1 MSNSNL
7 NIGIVG
13 SGTSGLIAALLLKQA
28 FSESSITVISS
39 KKIGIVGV
47 GEGSTEHWR
56 EFMTACDIPLE
67 ELLVRTHATHKYGIR
82 FENWTRQ
89 TPDYFHSVS
98 GDDTIYAFGLYPTY
112 MGFIE
117 REKLLTAQTST
128 AGLTENKIRRL
139 NLHKNTNQFHF
150 DTFKLNEYFEL
161 LCFERSI
168 KLLDGDVASVLQN
181 AETGN
186 IESVNLENNDSISA
200 DFWIDASGF
209 SRVLMTHMGNTDWE
223 SFSKY
228 LLCDSAIAA
237 PTESDPSNQ
246 IRPYTRALA
255 MSSGWAWEIPTQER
269 RGNGYVF
276 SSQFMDEETAVE
288 DLSKLTGYS
297 LDKHRYFKFDPGYLK
312 NPWVK
317 NCCAVG
323 LSSSFVE
330 PLEATSIGSTIQQI
344 RALIPH
350 LASYAPSYMHSQT
363 YYNKTMSSVMDNI
376 LTMIRLHYISDRR
389 DTPFW
394 QATSEMPINNTL
406 QEMLDLWSER
416 VPMRYDDFG
425 SQYNLFSSG
434 HFIHVAQGQNVLNIE
449 STTRAIDRLNIRNA
463 VKKDM
468 YDKASSRN
476 DHELVDH
483 AESLR
488 NLIRYD

>member
-1 MSNSNL
+1 
-7 NIGIVG
+7 
-13 SGTSGLIAALLLKQA
+13 
-28 FSESSITVISS
+28 
-39 KKIGIVGV
+39 
-47 GEGSTEHWR
+47 
-56 EFMTACDIPLE
+56 
-67 ELLVRTHATHKYGIR
+67 
-82 FENWTRQ
+82 
-89 TPDYFHSVS
+89 
-98 GDDTIYAFGLYPTY
+98 
-112 MGFIE
+112 
-117 REKLLTAQTST
+117 
-128 AGLTENKIRRL
+128 
-139 NLHKNTNQFHF
+139 
-150 DTFKLNEYFEL
+150 
-161 LCFERSI
+161 
-168 KLLDGDVASVLQN
+168 
-181 AETGN
+181 
-186 IESVNLENNDSISA
+186 
-200 DFWIDASGF
+200 
-209 SRVLMTHMGNTDWE
+209 
-223 SFSKY
+223 
-228 LLCDSAIAA
+228 
-237 PTESDPSNQ
+237 
-246 IRPYTRALA
+246 

-276 SSQFMDEETAVE
+276 SSQFMDEETAAE

-350 LASYAPSYMHSQT
+350 LASYAPSYKHSQT

-416 VPMRYDDFG
+416 VPMRYDDYG
-425 SQYNLFSSG
+425 SHYNLFSSG

-449 STTRAIDRLNIRNA
+449 STTRAIDRLNIRND

-468 YDKASSRN
+468 YAKSSSRN

-488 NLIRYD
+488 NLVRYD